1 VLASALVRSTVS
13 AKAMG
18 TTQTAPVN
26 AARPRGV
33 LMRRI
38 VVTLGV
44 MGAYMFM
51 RNVSAP
57 GLDLATFEELG
68 GSAMVSV
75 VALGVGNLTTGALL
89 VEIAGWVVARR
100 DLERRARLRAR
111 WVRPATLGLA
121 ALQSVGVVVWISS
134 LAPTLDRSPFVP
146 MLGAPFLVGATF
158 VAGVALMMLG
168 VEAITRWGIGNGFT
182 VWVVFENASAMTEI
196 VRAEGLEAL
205 VVPGAIVTVALGMF
219 ALATR
224 LRAAEDSPSIR
235 IPPSGI
241 LPLNLGV
248 FAMVQLAAPPFAAAL
263 VVGVAALAVGR
274 FWHVGRG
281 PGGVGP
287 AHVRGALVLVAAF
300 ITFDLLG
307 RDERGDVVWH
317 AAGVLVGVAASVD
330 LVAEIRARARLGELT
345 TLVSEQRIDAAD
357 ALAAR
362 LRAAGIEVHLR
373 ALRHRTMLQWL
384 GPYVPVEVMVPV
396 AEEDAARAVL
406 TGRGTYR

>member
-1 VLASALVRSTVS
+1 MLASALVRSTVS

-18 TTQTAPVN
+18 TTQTAPVD
-26 AARPRGV
+26 AARPREA
-33 LMRRI
+33 LARRI
-38 VVTLGV
+38 LVTLGV
-44 MGAYMFM
+44 IGVYLLMQH
-51 RNVSAP
+51 VPAP
-57 GLDLATFEELG
+57 GVDRTTFGELG
-68 GSAMVSV
+68 WTTMVSV
-75 VALGVGNLTTGALL
+75 VALGVSNLTTGALL

-111 WVRPATLGLA
+111 WVRPTALGLA
-121 ALQSVGVVVWISS
+121 ALQCVGVLVWISS
-134 LAPTLDRSPFVP
+134 LAPTLERSPFVP
-146 MLGAPFLVGATF
+146 MVGAPFLVGTTF
-158 VAGVALMMLG
+158 VAGVALLMLG

-182 VWVVFENASAMTEI
+182 VWVLFENASSITEF
-196 VRAEGLEAL
+196 VRADGLEAL
-205 VVPGAIVTVALGMF
+205 VVPGVVVTVALGTF
-219 ALATR
+219 ALATPSR
-224 LRAAEDSPSIR
+224 TEDSPSIR
-235 IPPSGI
+235 IPPSGV

-248 FAMVQLAAPPFAAAL
+248 FAMVQLAAPPVVAAS

-274 FWHVGRG
+274 FWHVGHG

-287 AHVRGALVLVAAF
+287 AHLRGALALVLAF
-300 ITFDLLG
+300 ITIDVLG
-307 RDERGDVVWH
+307 RDAEGDAVWQ

-362 LRAAGIEVHLR
+362 LRAAGIDVHLR
-373 ALRHRTMLQWL
+373 ALHHRTMLQWL

-406 TGRGTYR
+406 AGLGAYR

>member
-1 VLASALVRSTVS
+1 MLASTLVRSTVS
-13 AKAMG
+13 TKAMG
-18 TTQTAPVN
+18 TTQKAPVN
-26 AARPRGV
+26 ATTPLIALARRV
-33 LMRRI
+33 
-38 VVTLGV
+38 VVTLGA
-44 MGAYMFM
+44 MAAYVFM
-51 RNVSAP
+51 RNVPAP

-75 VALGVGNLTTGALL
+75 VTLGVGNLTTGALL
-89 VEIAGWVVARR
+89 VELAAWVVARR

-111 WVRPATLGLA
+111 WVRPAALGLA
-121 ALQSVGVVVWISS
+121 ALQSVGVVMWISS
-134 LAPTLDRSPFVP
+134 LTPTLDRPPFVP
-146 MLGAPFLVGATF
+146 MLGAPLLVGATF
-158 VAGVALMMLG
+158 VAGVALIALG
-168 VEAITRWGIGNGFT
+168 LEAITRWGIGNGFT
-182 VWVVFENASAMTEI
+182 VWVVFESASSMIEI
-196 VRAEGLEAL
+196 VRAEGFEAL
-205 VVPGAIVTVALGMF
+205 VVPAAIVTVALGTF

-224 LRAAEDSPSIR
+224 SRAAEESPSIR

-248 FAMVQLAAPPFAAAL
+248 FAMVQLAAPLFAAAL
-263 VVGVAALAVGR
+263 VVGAAALALGR

-287 AHVRGALVLVAAF
+287 AHVWGALVLVAAF

-317 AAGVLVGVAASVD
+317 AAGVLVALAAGID

-357 ALAAR
+357 VLATR

-373 ALRHRTMLQWL
+373 ALHHRTMLQWL
-384 GPYVPVEVMVPV
+384 GPYVPVEVLVPV
-396 AEEDAARAVL
+396 AEEGAARAVL
-406 TGRGTYR
+406 AGLGAYR